1 MTDKMYS
8 LNNARKYLSENG
20 HFTINKKSFKRMLDV
35 GRLVPEVDFC
45 GFRRISQAQLD
56 KYIRETAPRH

>member
-1 MTDKMYS
+1 MYS

-20 HFTINKKSFKRMLDV
+20 HFAIDKKAFKGMLEV

-45 GFRRISQAQLD
+45 GFKRISKAQLD
-56 KYIRETAPRH
+56 KYIDETAPRH

>member
-1 MTDKMYS
+1 MADKMYS

-20 HFTINKKSFKRMLDV
+20 HFTIDKKAFKGMLEV

-45 GFRRISQAQLD
+45 GFKRISKAQLD